1 MLTNKGKYGL
11 KAAIHL
17 AGLEPNEL
25 ALVGDIAAKN
35 EIPKKFLDTILAELR
50 NAGIV
55 RSKQGRAGGYFLAR
69 PADQIMVGDVV
80 RALDGPVAPIRCA
93 SKNYYERCDDCPD
106 EQRCAVYLIMRE
118 VRDAISEILDKRTLA
133 ELRKL
138 SEGDGCVM
146 MFEI

>member
-17 AGLEPNEL
+17 AGMEPNEL

-35 EIPKKFLDTILAELR
+35 DIPKKFLDNILAELR

-69 PADQIMVGDVV
+69 PADQIMVGEIV

-118 VRDAISEILDKRTLA
+118 VRDAISDILDKRSLA
-133 ELRKL
+133 ELRAL
-138 SEGDGCVM
+138 IEADGAIM
-146 MFEI
+146 MFDI